1 MPVFDKDEL
10 LDRVGG
16 DWDFLAETVDM
27 LKTDGRA
34 LMEKI
39 RSAAASGDAAAVGRE
54 GHAIK
59 GMISNFCAPGAHA
72 SAYEVEKIGKSGDL
86 SAAPVAIETLQIRLD
101 ELIRGLAELLAVRA

>member
-34 LMEKI
+34 LMDQI
-39 RSAAASGDAAAVGRE
+39 RAALASGDAPALGRHA
-54 GHAIK
+54 HAIK
-59 GMISNFCAPGAHA
+59 GMISNFCAPAALA
-72 SAYEVEKIGKSGDL
+72 SAFEVEKIGKSGDL
-86 SAAPVAIETLQIRLD
+86 TSAPAAVDALSARLD
-101 ELIRGLAELLAVRA
+101 ELIAALTELLAVRS